1 MERRSEAVNGQ
12 IPIPDFSGKRVMAA
26 DLELVQEVVSS
37 CGFSRHELANT
48 VCELLGWKRANRKLK
63 AIECVSWLEELERLR
78 LIQLPVAK
86 QAGSHAS
93 RSRVEL
99 TVQSEPQ
106 PVIQGSVGDVVP
118 VTLKQVERSQELARW
133 KELIARHHYL
143 GFRVPFGASLRYLIQ
158 ITTVEGQSVAGCLQF
173 SSPAWRVKA
182 RDQWIGWTDT
192 VRKKRL
198 QRIVNN
204 SRFLI
209 VASVQ
214 VKGLASRVLSLVS
227 RKLPEDWYESYRVRP
242 VLLETFV
249 EQQRYQGTC
258 YRAANWICL
267 GQTCGRGRMDR
278 EHLGNEP
285 VKTVWVYPLDKRFR
299 QILKGDRSRWRK
311 SRSFPSVPSRWRIC
325 ASGSSNAVCWT
336 VTGTCWTG
344 S

>member
-1 MERRSEAVNGQ
+1 MEMTTEKIQVC
-12 IPIPDFSGKRVMAA
+12 IPDFCGRRVSP
-26 DLELVQEVVSS
+26 DNLKLVYEVVCS

-86 QAGSHAS
+86 QAGSHAP

-106 PVIQGSVGDVVP
+106 PVIQGSVKDVVP
-118 VTLKQVERSQELARW
+118 VTLKQVDSSQELARW

-158 ITTVEGQSVAGCLQF
+158 ITTAEGQTVAGCLQF
-173 SSPAWRVKA
+173 SSPAWRVEA

-198 QRIVNN
+198 QRIVSN

-209 VASVQ
+209 LPSVQ
-214 VKGLASRVLSLVS
+214 VKGLASHILSLVA
-227 RKLPEDWYESYRVRP
+227 RQLPEDWYQSYRVWP

-249 EQQRYQGTC
+249 EQERYRGTC

-267 GQTCGRGRMDR
+267 GQTRGRGRMDR
-278 EHLGNEP
+278 GHQNNEP
-285 VKTVWVYPLDKRFR
+285 VKTMWVYPLEKRFR
-299 QILKGDRSRWRK
+299 QILKGDRS
-311 SRSFPSVPSRWRIC
+311 
-325 ASGSSNAVCWT
+325 A
-336 VTGTCWTG
+336 
-344 S
+344 

>member
-1 MERRSEAVNGQ
+1 VETTTERIQV
-12 IPIPDFSGKRVMAA
+12 PIPDFCGRRVSSG
-26 DLELVQEVVSS
+26 DLELVREVVSS

-63 AIECVSWLEELERLR
+63 AQECVEWLEELEQQGW
-78 LIQLPVAK
+78 IQLPVAK
-86 QAGSHAS
+86 QAGSRAS

-99 TVQSEPQ
+99 TVQSQPQ
-106 PVIQGSVGDVVP
+106 PVIQGSVKDVVP
-118 VTLKQVERSQELARW
+118 VRLKRVESSQELCRW

-143 GFRVPFGASLRYLIQ
+143 GYRVPFGASLCYLIQ
-158 ITTVEGQSVAGCLQF
+158 ITTAEGQRVAGCLQF

-198 QRIVNN
+198 QRIVSN

-214 VKGLASRVLSLVS
+214 VKGLASHVLSLVS
-227 RKLPEDWYESYRVRP
+227 RKLPEDWYQSYRVRP

-249 EQQRYQGTC
+249 EQQRYRGTC

-267 GQTCGRGRMDR
+267 GQTRGRGRMDR
-278 EHLGNEP
+278 EHRGSEP
-285 VKTVWVYPLDKRFR
+285 VKTVWVYPLDRRFR
-299 QILKGDRSRWRK
+299 QILKGDRSR
-311 SRSFPSVPSRWRIC
+311 
-325 ASGSSNAVCWT
+325 
-336 VTGTCWTG
+336 
-344 S
+344 

>member
-1 MERRSEAVNGQ
+1 MDRTTEKIQVR
-12 IPIPDFSGKRVMAA
+12 IPDFCGRRVGSG
-26 DLELVQEVVSS
+26 DLDLVREVVSS

-63 AIECVSWLEELERLR
+63 AIECVSWLEELEQLR

-86 QAGSHAS
+86 QAGSHAP

-99 TVQSEPQ
+99 TVQSQPQ
-106 PVIQGSVGDVVP
+106 PLIQGSVKDVVP
-118 VTLKQVERSQELARW
+118 VTLKRVDSSQELASW

-143 GFRVPFGASLRYLIQ
+143 GYRAPFGARLRYLIQ
-158 ITTVEGQSVAGCLQF
+158 ITTAEEQTVAGCLQF
-173 SSPAWRVKA
+173 SSPAWRVEA

-209 VASVQ
+209 LPSVQ
-214 VKGLASRVLSLVS
+214 VKGLASHVLSLVS
-227 RKLPEDWYESYRVRP
+227 RQLREDWYASYRVRP

-249 EQQRYQGTC
+249 EQERYRGTC

-267 GQTCGRGRMDR
+267 GQTRGRGRMDR
-278 EHLGNEP
+278 DHREGEP
-285 VKTVWVYPLDKRFR
+285 IKTVWVYPLDKRFR
-299 QILKGDRSRWRK
+299 QILQGERS
-311 SRSFPSVPSRWRIC
+311 
-325 ASGSSNAVCWT
+325 A
-336 VTGTCWTG
+336 
-344 S
+344 